1 MLSRETQPQP
11 TAALTAKAE
20 PAPKPPPAEPDFSK
34 FADRDFTEGME
45 IDDSQEWIREEL
57 ERRMR
62 RIDAGEEKFYT
73 VEETMQWLEKYKHE
87 YRSNQ
92 AMMKPQSPPNQ
103 PHDR

>member
-1 MLSRETQPQP
+1 M
-11 TAALTAKAE
+11 TAKAE
-20 PAPKPPPAEPDFSK
+20 LVPKQPPVEPDFSK
-34 FADRDFTEGME
+34 FADRDFAEGVE

-57 ERRMR
+57 EGRMR

-73 VEETMQWLEKYKHE
+73 VEETMQWLEEYKRE

-92 AMMKPQSPPNQ
+92 AMMKPQSPPTQ